1 MKVAILTDTHY
12 NFKKGNKVFHD
23 YFEIFYKNIFF
34 PTLEVRNINTVIHL
48 GDIFDNRK
56 STDYWSI
63 EWARRVVFDPLK
75 KYNVHAIVGNHDIFY
90 KNTNDLNSPY
100 LLLKD
105 YSNIKIYS
113 KPEEVVLGDL
123 KTLFIPWI
131 STDQEQETVD
141 IIESTPCKVAMGHL
155 ELGGFKVL
163 KDYVQEET
171 KFDKHF
177 RKFEK
182 VFSGHYHTRSDDGK
196 VFYIGNPY
204 QMFWNDYK
212 DERGFIIF
220 DTETL
225 DVEYISNPY
234 EIFKIIYYDEEKIP
248 KDLSRYKNCIVKLV
262 VKNRKDRNKYEK
274 FFDELRKEN
283 PYDLKVIENIELKED
298 FDAEEFLTMED
309 TLSLLKK
316 YVDESEIQLN
326 KKKIK
331 NLISTIYQE
340 SFQI

>member
-1 MKVAILTDTHY
+1 M
-12 NFKKGNKVFHD
+12 
-23 YFEIFYKNIFF
+23 FYKNIFF
-34 PTLEVRNINTVIHL
+34 PTLEIRNINTVIHL
-48 GDIFDNRK
+48 GDVFDSRK

-90 KNTNDLNSPY
+90 KNTNYINSPH

-105 YSNIKIYS
+105 YSNIKVYS
-113 KPEEVVLGDL
+113 KPEEVILGDL

-131 STDQEQETVD
+131 STDQEQETLD

-171 KFDKHF
+171 KFDKKF
-177 RKFEK
+177 IKFEK

-204 QMFWNDYK
+204 QMFWSDYK

-225 DVEYISNPY
+225 DIEYIDNPY
-234 EIFKIIYYDEEKIP
+234 EIFKIIYYDEDKLP
-248 KDLSRYKNCIVKLV
+248 NDLSRYKNCIVKLV
-262 VKNRKDRNKYEK
+262 IKNRKDRNKYEK

-283 PYDLKVIENIELKED
+283 PYELKVIENVVLKEV
-298 FDAEEFLTMED
+298 FDSEEFLTTED

-331 NLISTIYQE
+331 NLISTIYQD

>member
-23 YFEIFYKNIFF
+23 YFEMFYKNIFF
-34 PTLEVRNINTVIHL
+34 PTLEVKNINTVIHL

-63 EWARRVVFDPLK
+63 EWARRVIFDPLK

-90 KNTNDLNSPY
+90 KNTNNLNSPY

-182 VFSGHYHTRSDDGK
+182 VLSGHYHTRSDDGK

-212 DERGFIIF
+212 DDRGFIIF

-225 DVEYISNPY
+225 DVEYIDNPY
-234 EIFKIIYYDEEKIP
+234 EIFKIIYYDEEKLP

-262 VKNRKDRNKYEK
+262 VKNRIDRNKYEK

-283 PYDLKVIENIELKED
+283 PYELKVIENIELKED
-298 FDAEEFLTMED
+298 FDAEEFLTTED

>member
-1 MKVAILTDTHY
+1 MKVAIITDTHY

-23 YFEIFYKNIFF
+23 YFEMFYKNIFF

-48 GDIFDNRK
+48 GDVFDSRK

-63 EWARRVVFDPLK
+63 EWARRVIFDPLK

-90 KNTNDLNSPY
+90 KNTNYINSPH

-105 YSNIKIYS
+105 YSNIKVYS
-113 KPEEVVLGDL
+113 KPEEVILGDL

-131 STDQEQETVD
+131 STDQEQETLD

-171 KFDKHF
+171 KFDKKF

-204 QMFWNDYK
+204 QMFWSDYK

-225 DVEYISNPY
+225 DIEYIDNPY
-234 EIFKIIYYDEEKIP
+234 EIFKIIYYDEDKLP
-248 KDLSRYKNCIVKLV
+248 NDLSRYKNCIVKLV
-262 VKNRKDRNKYEK
+262 VKNRTDRNKYEK
-274 FFDELRKEN
+274 FFDELSKEN
-283 PYDLKVIENIELKED
+283 PYELKVIENVVLKEV
-298 FDAEEFLTMED
+298 FDSEEFLTTED

-331 NLISTIYQE
+331 NLISTIYQD

>member
-1 MKVAILTDTHY
+1 MKVAIITDTHY

-23 YFEIFYKNIFF
+23 YFEMFYKNIFF

-48 GDIFDNRK
+48 GDVFDSRK

-63 EWARRVVFDPLK
+63 EWARRVIFDPLK

-90 KNTNDLNSPY
+90 KNTNYINSPH

-105 YSNIKIYS
+105 YSNIKVYS
-113 KPEEVVLGDL
+113 KPEEVILGDL

-131 STDQEQETVD
+131 STDQEKETLD

-171 KFDKHF
+171 KFDKKF

-212 DERGFIIF
+212 DERGFIVF

-225 DVEYISNPY
+225 DIEYIDNPY
-234 EIFKIIYYDEEKIP
+234 EIFKIIYYDEDKLP
-248 KDLSRYKNCIVKLV
+248 NDLSRYKNCIVKLV
-262 VKNRKDRNKYEK
+262 IKNRTDRNKYEK
-274 FFDELRKEN
+274 FFDELHKEN
-283 PYDLKVIENIELKED
+283 PYELKVIENVLLKEV
-298 FDAEEFLTMED
+298 FDSEEFLTTED

-331 NLISTIYQE
+331 NLISTIYQD

>member
-23 YFEIFYKNIFF
+23 YFEMFYKNIFF
-34 PTLEVRNINTVIHL
+34 PTIEERNIDTIIHL

-63 EWARRVVFDPLK
+63 EWSRRVIFDPLK

-105 YSNIKIYS
+105 YSNIEVYS
-113 KPEEVVLGDL
+113 KPKEVVLDNL
-123 KTLFIPWI
+123 KILFVPWI
-131 STDQEQETVD
+131 STDQENESID
-141 IIESTPCKVAMGHL
+141 IIESTSSKVAMGHL
-155 ELGGFKVL
+155 ELGGFHVFKGHI
-163 KDYVQEET
+163 QEPT
-171 KFDKHF
+171 KFDEYFK
-177 RKFEK
+177 KFEK
-182 VFSGHYHTRSDDGK
+182 VFSGHYHTRSDNDK

-212 DERGFIIF
+212 DERGFVIF
-220 DTETL
+220 DTNTL
-225 DVEYISNPY
+225 SVEYINNPY
-234 EIFKIIYYDEEKIP
+234 EIFKVIHYDEDNIP
-248 KDLSRYKNCIVKLV
+248 NDLSEYKNCVVKLII
-262 VKNRKDRNKYEK
+262 KNRTDQKKYEK
-274 FFDELRKEN
+274 FFDKLYKEN
-283 PYDLKVIENIELKED
+283 PYELKVIENIEIKKD
-298 FDAEEFLTMED
+298 FDEEQFLNTED
-309 TLSLLKK
+309 TLYLLKK

-331 NLISTIYQE
+331 NLINSIYQE